1 MPTQITSN
9 RLLGIVISEYSEA
22 SRQLARRKKWKMMSE
37 EELWHE
43 LCLCILSS
51 NVPFESAFSAVK
63 HLLNEGLLSIDRVIN
78 EIETEE
84 LIALE
89 LSKPIFLPPKKDGTL
104 RKYRFP
110 ETRASFIV
118 KAGYNLYYEGPT
130 ISTILNK
137 FESSRKVRDF
147 LSDRIP
153 GVGFKQASLFLRN
166 IGYMEPL
173 AIVDVHVLNFMKE
186 IKLISPESYNSS
198 LSSKRY
204 KMIEKKIQELANKMG
219 MSLSILDFA
228 IWRTMRMIREEP

>member
-1 MPTQITSN
+1 M
-9 RLLGIVISEYSEA
+9 LL
-22 SRQLARRKKWKMMSE
+22 E

-63 HLLNEGLLSIDRVIN
+63 HLLIEGLLAIERITN
-78 EIETEE
+78 GRETEE
-84 LIALE
+84 LIVLE
-89 LSKPIFLPPKKDGTL
+89 LSKPIFLPPRKDGTL

-110 ETRASFIV
+110 KSKASFIV
-118 KAGYNLYYEGPT
+118 KAGCKLYSEGPT

-137 FESSRKVRDF
+137 FKSSRKVRDF
-147 LSDRIP
+147 LSGRIP

-173 AIVDVHVLNFMKE
+173 AIVDVHILNFMKE
-186 IKLISPESYNSS
+186 IKLISPESYSSS

-204 KMIEKKIQELANKMG
+204 KMIERKMQGLANKMG
-219 MSLSILDFA
+219 VSLSVLDFA
-228 IWRTMRMIREEP
+228 IWRTMRKIREEP